1 MSTSNPL
8 LLIHISGAV
17 IGLLSGFLAMFLRK
31 GSGLHAA
38 AGSVF
43 FVSMLSMSST
53 AAVIAAFLKPNGAN
67 FVVGV
72 LTFYLVATAWVSAK
86 RRDGGTGLFDRIALL
101 VILANGLLAVVWGFQ
116 AAGSPKGL
124 KDGMPAFLYFMF
136 GFFALLCAALD
147 VRMLRRGGFTG
158 PKRILRH
165 LCRMSFAL
173 LITVVSFYPGN
184 AKFLPEAVKATNVLY
199 VPHLL
204 LIGALIFWSVRMKR
218 AQRRARSITLEVMA
232 PRGVGDVDCAA

>member
-1 MSTSNPL
+1 MSTSSPL
-8 LLIHISGAV
+8 LLLHISGAV
-17 IGLLSGFLAMFLRK
+17 VGLLSGFLAMFLRK

-43 FVSMLSMSST
+43 FVSMLSMSSS
-53 AAVIAAFLKPNGAN
+53 AVIIAAFFRPNGVNVIA
-67 FVVGV
+67 GV

-86 RRDGGTGLFDRIALL
+86 RRDGAIGLFDRIALL
-101 VILANGLLAVVWGFQ
+101 VILADGLVAVAWGIQ
-116 AAGSPKGL
+116 AAGSPKGV
-124 KDGMPAFLYFMF
+124 KDGMPAPLYFMF

-173 LITVVSFYPGN
+173 LITVLSFYPGN
-184 AKFLPEAVKATNVLY
+184 AKFLSPELKATNLLY
-199 VPHLL
+199 VTHLL
-204 LIGALIFWSVRMKR
+204 LLGSLIYWSVRMRR
-218 AQRRARSITLEVMA
+218 AQRRSRPITLEVMA
-232 PRGVGDVDCAA
+232 PRVAADVDCAA